1 MVVTPNKMTVVIQDA
16 SLSLTGNLQNGQAS
30 RISED
35 IVLAILDLLVEAFE
49 LGAILRHGTSYE
61 HIDLL
66 TRLQITAITCM
77 TKEHA
82 DRAMVQRAITSELES
97 DEEATMRKSAE
108 NDRRG
113 ATTSS
118 SS

>member
-1 MVVTPNKMTVVIQDA
+1 MAGTRSFTDLDIPTADTNK
-16 SLSLTGNLQNGQAS
+16 GQAS
-30 RISED
+30 KISKD
-35 IVLAILDLLVEAFE
+35 TRLTFSNLPIEAFE

-113 ATTSS
+113 APPPS
-118 SS
+118 